1 MWRDHVTKTIRNDLI
16 SELRQ
21 KNDQNKQIVIV
32 MLKADGIIVDMPKP
46 NYVSLIITIM
56 ETNVGTKITLS
67 SLDARAPTI
76 LLSFQSYPN
85 LKILKMCSFEIL
97 TKITGSYCMQN
108 TAYL

>member
-1 MWRDHVTKTIRNDLI
+1 MTKTIRNDLI

-21 KNDQNKQIVIV
+21 KNDQKKQILIV

-67 SLDARAPTI
+67 SLDARAPMI

-85 LKILKMCSFEIL
+85 LKILKMFGNITQNNRFIL
-97 TKITGSYCMQN
+97 HAKHSVSVANC
-108 TAYL
+108 LD